1 MKLKGKIALGGL
13 LLLGAGI
20 ATGLLIA
27 PRKGKKTRKIL
38 KDAVTDWIDL
48 IKDTISKGERSADD
62 VGEKSLDI
70 VH

>member
-13 LLLGAGI
+13 LVLGTGI
-20 ATGLLIA
+20 VTGLLIA

-38 KDAVTDWIDL
+38 KGAVTDCINL
-48 IKDTISKGERSADD
+48 IKDTLSKGERGAED
-62 VGEKSLDI
+62 VQEKSLDI